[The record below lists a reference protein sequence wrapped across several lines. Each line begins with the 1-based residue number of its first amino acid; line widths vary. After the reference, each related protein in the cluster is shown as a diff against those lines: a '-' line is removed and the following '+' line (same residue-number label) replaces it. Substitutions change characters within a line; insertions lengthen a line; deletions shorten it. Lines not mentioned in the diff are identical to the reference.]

1 MHDTRPCAQHGP
13 TRTGSVEWLTFHRPN
28 APRELGPEAVKEYLE
43 SVAQARQGSA
53 STENQA
59 LNALV
64 CLDEQ
69 VRGAPWGTQ
78 GELTRAKRPKRQPGV
93 LTRADVIRLLDALTG
108 TSHLMERCVGITSM
122 RMPCKEL

>member
-1 MHDTRPCAQHGP
+1 
-13 TRTGSVEWLTFHRPN
+13 
-28 APRELGPEAVKEYLE
+28 
-43 SVAQARQGSA
+43 VAQARQGSA